1 MTLGDGHS
9 SGLFVRSWM
18 ELEYRD
24 QRRSRFVVGL
34 GIILALFAGGAA
46 YLLVSQATQQAGQAA
61 LQRAPA
67 VVAIKVIPARQAIA
81 VTDVELRSVPLDP
94 TNANGIVTDP
104 ALVIGRIP
112 AVSILQGQLITTNML
127 SSSAEGGRFSILGP
141 DESFTPEMED
151 WRAVSMTVTD
161 DLAVGGLLEPGQT
174 VDVFVTAIV
183 SVPADVAAAGK
194 YYSDR
199 STKIT
204 YQDMVILAREDSF
217 YVVKA
222 PLEIAEEIVHL
233 QASGTAIF
241 SLVLRPDVDTRQAD
255 ASDLGETTNR
265 IISRYG
271 IPVPESYP
279 TARGPVV
286 PTLRSPEPSTSPEP
300 EAAASPGSTGEPT
313 P

>member
-1 MTLGDGHS
+1 
-9 SGLFVRSWM
+9 M

-24 QRRSRFVVGL
+24 RRRSRFVVGL

-61 LQRAPA
+61 LLRAPA
-67 VVAIKVIPARQAIA
+67 VVAVKVIPAREVIDS
-81 VTDVELRSVPLDP
+81 TDVEIRQVPLDP
-94 TNANGIVTDP
+94 TNANGVVTDP
-104 ALVIGRIP
+104 SQVIGRVP

-127 SSSAEGGRFSILGP
+127 ASSAEGERFSILGP
-141 DESFTPEMED
+141 DESFTPEMQD

-161 DLAVGGLLEPGQT
+161 DLAVGGMLEPGQT

-183 SVPADVAAAGK
+183 SVPADIAESGR

-199 STKIT
+199 STKVT

-222 PLEIAEEIVHL
+222 PLDIAEEIVHL

-241 SLVLRPDVDTRQAD
+241 GMALRPDVDTRQVD
-255 ASDLGETTNR
+255 ASQLGETTNR
-265 IISRYG
+265 IIARYG

-279 TARGPVV
+279 TGRGPVV
-286 PTLRSPEPSTSPEP
+286 AATRTAEPSASPSP
-300 EAAASPGSTGEPT
+300 EAAASPAASDEPSQ
-313 P
+313 

>member
-1 MTLGDGHS
+1 
-9 SGLFVRSWM
+9 M

-24 QRRSRFVVGL
+24 RRRSRFVVGL

-61 LQRAPA
+61 LLRAPA
-67 VVAIKVIPARQAIA
+67 VVAVKVIPARQAIVA
-81 VTDVELRSVPLDP
+81 TDIEVREVPLDP
-94 TNANGIVTDP
+94 TNANGVVTDP
-104 ALVIGRIP
+104 TQVIGRIP

-141 DESFTPEMED
+141 DESFIPDMED

-183 SVPADVAAAGK
+183 SVPADVAAAGR

-199 STKIT
+199 ATKVT

-241 SLVLRPDVDTRQAD
+241 GLALRPDVDTRQAD
-255 ASDLGETTNR
+255 ASELGETTNR

-279 TARGPVV
+279 TGRGPVV
-286 PTLRSPEPSTSPEP
+286 AATRSPQPSESPSP
-300 EAAASPGSTGEPT
+300 EAAASPGSSDAPSQ
-313 P
+313 